1 MEDVSSS
8 SLLNNSN
15 VTEEKDAQSFRK
27 DIAINN
33 INRSII
39 GQLNINSMRSR
50 FGQLSTIINGETD
63 IFMISGTKLDE
74 IFPATQFY
82 LQGFC
87 NPYRFD
93 RNSSDHG
100 IMLYIRQDIPSL
112 LIEKMFQNNS
122 EYLFVEIN
130 LSKKKWLLC
139 CSYNA
144 PKNSI
149 STHIDFLR

>member
-1 MEDVSSS
+1 MENVSSS

-15 VTEEKDAQSFRK
+15 ATEEKDAQSFLK
-27 DIAINN
+27 DIRINN

-39 GQLNINSMRSR
+39 GQLNINSLRNR

-82 LQGFC
+82 LKGFC
-87 NPYRFD
+87 DPCRFD

-100 IMLYIRQDIPSL
+100 IMLYIRQDITSR
-112 LIEKMFQNNS
+112 LIEKMFQNIVNT
-122 EYLFVEIN
+122 F
-130 LSKKKWLLC
+130 LL
-139 CSYNA
+139 
-144 PKNSI
+144 KLI
-149 STHIDFLR
+149 